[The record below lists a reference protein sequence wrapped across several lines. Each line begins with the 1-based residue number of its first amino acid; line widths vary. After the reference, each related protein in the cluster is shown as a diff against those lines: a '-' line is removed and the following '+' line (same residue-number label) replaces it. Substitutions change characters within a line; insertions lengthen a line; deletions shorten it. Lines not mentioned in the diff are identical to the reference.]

1 VTIIDDKH
9 DFSFFTNI
17 TPAGGTRFAK
27 KYTSSAL
34 SDGSLKWPVLAQAS
48 SATIRSPGV
57 DQVWDPCALVA
68 ALCVNVGSLAETVMV
83 MEKKRHPREG
93 ASVHLA
99 QNIAGTLYALTE
111 LSTAYEIDLE
121 RAWNET
127 MQSGWL
133 KLAKLEDRER
143 DEKND

>member
-1 VTIIDDKH
+1 MEIEKIVND
-9 DFSFFTNI
+9 
-17 TPAGGTRFAK
+17 TRALAK
-27 KYTSSAL
+27 RVHEL
-34 SDGSLKWPVLAQAS
+34 EGS
-48 SATIRSPGV
+48 
-57 DQVWDPCALVA
+57 WDPCALVA